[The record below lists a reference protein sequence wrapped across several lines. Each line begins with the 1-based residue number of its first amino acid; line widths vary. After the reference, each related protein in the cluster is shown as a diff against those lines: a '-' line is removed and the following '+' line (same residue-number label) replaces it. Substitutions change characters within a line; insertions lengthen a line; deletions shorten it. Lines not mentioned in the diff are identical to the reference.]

1 MSQSV
6 KTPGRSNQPRISRR
20 SLLMTL
26 PMMPLAVRAIAQQS
40 AAAPIPVEGIHN
52 IGLRVSN
59 VERAI
64 EFYQGLFGA
73 PILSRVGG
81 KVALQIGSGHQ
92 YLTLEPTRGGEAPH
106 INHFGLTV
114 PGISRYQLQ
123 TRLSEH
129 GIGRT
134 VDMHGATREE
144 TIRRTQHSW
153 LQRLPGDSDT
163 MLADNHEFF
172 MTDRDGVPIQL
183 NHPGA
188 CGAGDD
194 SCTPEAAPSAGLI
207 RLIEI
212 NHITTFVHNYEET
225 NSFYRRIFGL
235 QDKAFQAN
243 FPLLD
248 LGGTQFLMFVGGTQ
262 PGDPTQVGRLD
273 HVSFNMED
281 FTVESALQRLT
292 EYGLSPRPDD
302 EPVQPLQHWVTLRM
316 PERGGAPGGTPEVY
330 FSDPDGIQL
339 QLQHQTYCGGGNE
352 FGGDC
357 SI

>member
-1 MSQSV
+1 MTKANDLSTSS
-6 KTPGRSNQPRISRR
+6 GGPRLSRR

-26 PMMPLAVRAIAQQS
+26 PLLPMAVRAVAQQA
-40 AAAPIPVEGIHN
+40 AAAPIPVDGIHN
-52 IGLRVSN
+52 VGLRVSD
-59 VERAI
+59 VERSI
-64 EFYQGLFGA
+64 EWYQGLFGA
-73 PILSRVGG
+73 PVLARVGG
-81 KVALQIGSGHQ
+81 KVALQVGSGHQ
-92 YLTLEPTRGGEAPH
+92 YLTLEPTREGEAPH

-114 PGISRYQLQ
+114 PGIGRYQLQ
-123 TRLSEH
+123 SRLSEH

-144 TIRRTQHSW
+144 TLRRAQHSW
-153 LQRLPGDSDT
+153 LQRLPSDSDT

-172 MTDRDGVPIQL
+172 MTDPDGVPVQL

-188 CGAGDD
+188 CGAGDETC
-194 SCTPEAAPSAGLI
+194 SPEPAPSEGRI

-212 NHITTFVHNYEET
+212 NHITTFVHNYERT
-225 NSFYRRIFGL
+225 NDFYRRIFGFEN
-235 QDKAFQAN
+235 KAFQAN

-262 PGDPTQVGRLD
+262 SGEPTQVGRLD
-273 HVSFNMED
+273 HASFNMEN
-281 FTVESALQRLT
+281 FSVESTLEILSQ
-292 EYGLSPRPDD
+292 YGLTARPEG

-339 QLQHQTYCGGGNE
+339 QLQHSTYCGGGNE

-357 SI
+357 SV

>member
-1 MSQSV
+1 MTKLADMPTKS
-6 KTPGRSNQPRISRR
+6 GQPRVSRR

-26 PMMPLAVRAIAQQS
+26 PMLPFAVRAIAQQS
-40 AAAPIPVEGIHN
+40 AAAPIPVDGIHN
-52 IGLRVSN
+52 VGLRVSN
-59 VERAI
+59 VERSI

-73 PILSRVGG
+73 QILSRVGS
-81 KVALQIGSGHQ
+81 KVALQVGSGHQ

-114 PGISRYQLQ
+114 ADISRYQLQ
-123 TRLSEH
+123 SRLAEH

-134 VDMHGATREE
+134 VDMHDATREE
-144 TIRRTQHSW
+144 TLRRAQHSW
-153 LQRLPGDSDT
+153 LQRLPSESDT

-172 MTDRDGVPIQL
+172 MTDPDGVPVQL

-188 CGAGDD
+188 CGAGDS
-194 SCTPEAAPSAGLI
+194 SCSPTPAPTGGLI
-207 RLIEI
+207 RLTEI
-212 NHITTFVHNYEET
+212 NHITTFVHNYETT
-225 NSFYRRIFGL
+225 NDFYRRIFGL
-235 QDKAFQAN
+235 ENKAFQAN

-248 LGGTQFLMFVGGTQ
+248 LGGTQFLMFVGGAQ
-262 PGDPTQVGRLD
+262 PGEPTQVGRLD

-281 FTVESALQRLT
+281 FTVESCLELLT
-292 EYGLSPRPDD
+292 EYGLTPRPEE
-302 EPVQPLQHWVTLRM
+302 EPVEPLQHWVTLRM

-339 QLQHQTYCGGGNE
+339 QLQHHSYCGGGNE

-357 SI
+357 SA